1 MHGIHTRPKSSK
13 DTRFNFCSVLCIA
26 KFSMFLNGL
35 FLKATRKMMNE
46 SDWEEKLGLIW
57 TGKYEWKVEIIL
69 EKFTKNNFIILN
81 KDCFG

>member
-1 MHGIHTRPKSSK
+1 MVFIPAQNLAKTQDLISVLL
-13 DTRFNFCSVLCIA
+13 VLCIA
-26 KFSMFLNGL
+26 KFSVFLNGL

-69 EKFTKNNFIILN
+69 EKFTKTNFIIMK

>member
-1 MHGIHTRPKSSK
+1 
-13 DTRFNFCSVLCIA
+13 
-26 KFSMFLNGL
+26 
-35 FLKATRKMMNE
+35 MMNE

-69 EKFTKNNFIILN
+69 EKFTKTNFIIMN